1 MFNRKISSMDE
12 MEKVITLKSMRCGFT
27 FTTIALAM
35 WIILG
40 ILTRSAWQLPCYIL
54 CIQNV
59 VCFIAKQL
67 YRKQVDDDD
76 WKKDTVTF
84 ISAFM
89 IILLVAIAVPLFF
102 ISK

>member
-1 MFNRKISSMDE
+1 MFTRKINTMDE
-12 MEKVITLKSMRCGFT
+12 MEKDIALKSIRCGFT
-27 FTTIALAM
+27 FTTIALAA

-40 ILTRSAWQLPCYIL
+40 ILTGGAWQLPCYIL

-59 VCFIAKQL
+59 VCFVAKQL
-67 YRKQVDDDD
+67 YRKQVDDSG

-84 ISAFM
+84 ITVFM
-89 IILLVAIAVPLFF
+89 AVLLAAIIIPIFF

>member
-1 MFNRKISSMDE
+1 MFGRKISSMDE
-12 MEKVITLKSMRCGFT
+12 MEKVIALKSMRCGFT
-27 FTTIALAM
+27 FTTIALAT

-40 ILTRSAWQLPCYIL
+40 IFTRSAWQLPCYIL

-59 VCFIAKQL
+59 VCFIASQL

-84 ISAFM
+84 ISVFM
-89 IILLVAIAVPLFF
+89 IILLVAMAIPLFF
-102 ISK
+102 VGK